1 MKSKPGP
8 NTPDETT
15 LTQAAGPGQD
25 QKTPIS
31 TSAHTE
37 SPDLAPDDEPDDESD
52 DQPNDPQEQ
61 PCPKCKGT
69 LAIERDSYGPYV
81 HCLMCGLNIDMS
93 KLAIQRRN
101 LGGQPI
107 INNTDQVGP
116 GHQQVPGR
124 QQDPGRQR
132 DDEDHP
138 DNILVL
144 DDDAVP
150 HPPLYGNQQNNPLS
164 ATVTKR
170 LGRGQGRGRTKYA

>member
-25 QKTPIS
+25 QKTPKS

-37 SPDLAPDDEPDDESD
+37 SPDPAPHDE
-52 DQPNDPQEQ
+52 PNDPQEQ
-61 PCPKCKGT
+61 PCPKCRGT
-69 LAIERDSYGPYV
+69 LAIERDSYGPYI

-107 INNTDQVGP
+107 INNTDQVD
-116 GHQQVPGR
+116 PGR
-124 QQDPGRQR
+124 QQGPGRQQ

-138 DNILVL
+138 DDILVL

-164 ATVTKR
+164 STVTKR
-170 LGRGQGRGRTKYA
+170 TGRGQGRGRTKYA